1 MPQSKRLE
9 KKLFKRRICRSLAM
23 YSGIHQNPRDIRLY
37 FENGKFS
44 RTYGLDIPRQRPPLK
59 ACPVCGKK
67 SRRGF
72 FKSCADC
79 AWVLEYREALDGLLE
94 RIEERLRVQGAGLD
108 RFYHGTSVNIRVF
121 LRCKASVA
129 DAMEPEAETG
139 HVLEFSAGRVFS
151 LHELRRANFTPK
163 MFLDEILGLYEAAKK
178 QADIGVDE
186 KGRAITLARACAAR
200 ARRLENPL
208 AQLCYNMAQRKPTR
222 ARSGAQGGANAG

>member
-37 FENGKFS
+37 FENGRFS
-44 RTYGLDIPRQRPPLK
+44 RTYGLDIPRQHPPLK

-72 FKSCADC
+72 FKSCAAC

-108 RFYHGTSVNIRVF
+108 RFYHGASVNVRVF

-129 DAMEPEAETG
+129 DALEPEAETG
-139 HVLEFSAGRVFS
+139 RILEFSAGRSFN
-151 LHELRRANFTPK
+151 LYNLRHASFTQENF
-163 MFLDEILGLYEAAKK
+163 MREILNLYEGARK
-178 QADIGVDE
+178 QAALGVDE
-186 KGRAITLARACAAR
+186 NGRAITLYG
-200 ARRLENPL
+200 LILP
-208 AQLCYNMAQRKPTR
+208 
-222 ARSGAQGGANAG
+222 AQGAWKTH